1 MKHGK
6 KLLSVLLA
14 LVMVLALLPSAAF
27 AAEGEKHITILGTSD
42 MHGNIWGFSYE
53 DSKETDNNGMARLY
67 TYIQQ
72 VRAEN
77 PNTILIDAGD
87 DIQGTIMTDD
97 IYNKIPEE
105 PHPVVAAMNYMGYD
119 AMTLGN
125 HEFNWGIDTMQK
137 ILSQAQFPVL
147 AANVKD
153 ASGGFVTG
161 AGWTIVEK
169 DGVKVA
175 VIGVVTPDVP
185 IWDGGKEGV
194 EACTYEAANTAVKN
208 AIAEIGDG
216 ADVIV
221 VSAHMGMYAEFDED
235 GGSDSAQKILD
246 DNPEIDVLQ
255 VAHNHVVVSETQG
268 DTVIGGVRNGGRDI
282 ARFDLTLD
290 ADNQIID
297 SSVEIVD
304 MTGVTPSQE
313 LREIP
318 LVAEAHQKTIDYING
333 GGSGDE
339 GEGGASLGSTTA
351 RFQPENEIRGIPA
364 GRVMDTAVMD
374 LINTVQ
380 LENSG
385 ADVSAAALFKGTS
398 DLPKGDINYG
408 NIFDIYKFDNTLY
421 RVSVT
426 GAELKAYMEWSAEC
440 YNQWQEGDINLS
452 FDPEYPDYLYDMFAG
467 VDYEIDLSQPKG
479 QRIQNVMFHG
489 APLQDD
495 QELTLAVNN
504 YRYSSAL
511 KAQNI
516 ISGTKEW
523 ESSNSI
529 RDMIVTYFAEHSPVA
544 PEVDHNWKIVGV
556 DLSEDDPRRAELV
569 GYINAGLLDTP
580 YAESYNLSDYDS
592 LVAQAKAKAETLTV
606 TVNGAAKDVATAFD
620 AQGNTYYRLRDLA
633 FALKGTGAQFN
644 VTWDGSVAVATGS
657 AYEGEALAMPG
668 SAPTGEAVSLTL
680 TVDGT
685 AVSQP
690 AVLVQHDEKMEPR
703 FQKFQKQLVHR
714 LVLKD
719 ETDGLH
725 DIEQRLFPLPL
736 RDIAPDVLAEHD
748 ADDVLVVVA
757 VDGDAAV
764 VPDLGVVVGVLDR
777 NVLLEGENH
786 RARGHDL
793 AHMLYVQREDVPDG
807 VLFILLDAPGLAGEA
822 GDRPDVVFGGGRAAL
837 GRGHEARQHA

>member
-1 MKHGK
+1 MAVGK
-6 KLLSVLLA
+6 A
-14 LVMVLALLPSAAF
+14 
-27 AAEGEKHITILGTSD
+27 
-42 MHGNIWGFSYE
+42 
-53 DSKETDNNGMARLY
+53 
-67 TYIQQ
+67 
-72 VRAEN
+72 
-77 PNTILIDAGD
+77 ID
-87 DIQGTIMTDD
+87 
-97 IYNKIPEE
+97 
-105 PHPVVAAMNYMGYD
+105 
-119 AMTLGN
+119 
-125 HEFNWGIDTMQK
+125 
-137 ILSQAQFPVL
+137 
-147 AANVKD
+147 
-153 ASGGFVTG
+153 
-161 AGWTIVEK
+161 
-169 DGVKVA
+169 
-175 VIGVVTPDVP
+175 
-185 IWDGGKEGV
+185 
-194 EACTYEAANTAVKN
+194 
-208 AIAEIGDG
+208 EIGDQ
-216 ADVIV
+216 ADVIM
-221 VSAHMGMYAEFDED
+221 VSAHMGMYAEFDEE

-255 VAHNHVVVSETQG
+255 VAHNHVVVNEKQG
-268 DTVIGGVRNGGRDI
+268 STVIGGVRNGGRDI

-339 GEGGASLGSTTA
+339 GEGGASLGRTTA

-440 YNQWQEGDINLS
+440 YNQWQEGDINIS

-511 KAQNI
+511 KAQSI

-529 RDMIVTYFAEHSPVA
+529 GDMIVAYFAEHSPVA

-644 VTWDGSVAVATGS
+644 VTWDGSVAAATGS
-657 AYEGEALAMPG
+657 AYEGEALALPG

-690 AVLVQHDEKMEPR
+690 AVLVNGNYYLAEG
-703 FQKFQKQLVHR
+703 FLAQLGAESA
-714 LVLKD
+714 LV
-719 ETDGLH
+719 EG
-725 DIEQRLFPLPL
+725 
-736 RDIAPDVLAEHD
+736 VLAIT
-748 ADDVLVVVA
+748 
-757 VDGDAAV
+757 AA
-764 VPDLGVVVGVLDR
+764 
-777 NVLLEGENH
+777 
-786 RARGHDL
+786 
-793 AHMLYVQREDVPDG
+793 
-807 VLFILLDAPGLAGEA
+807 
-822 GDRPDVVFGGGRAAL
+822 
-837 GRGHEARQHA
+837 

>member
-290 ADNQIID
+290 QNNHVTDAT
-297 SSVEIVD
+297 VEIVD
-304 MTGVTPSQE
+304 MTGVTPSQALRDIE
-313 LREIP
+313 LVKES
-318 LVAEAHQKTIDYING
+318 HQKTIDFITG
-333 GGSGDE
+333 GGSGED
-339 GEGGASLGSTTA
+339 GEGGAALGSTTA
-351 RFQPENEIRGIPA
+351 KFQPVDEIA
-364 GRVMDTAVMD
+364 GLPEGKLQDTAVMD
-374 LINTVQ
+374 LINKVQ

-385 ADVSAAALFKGTS
+385 ADVSAAALFKDTS
-398 DLPKGDINYG
+398 DLPEGDINYG

-421 RVSVT
+421 RVTVT
-426 GAELKAYMEWSAEC
+426 GKELKGYMEWAAAC
-440 YNQWQEGDINLS
+440 YNQWVPGDINIS
-452 FDPEYPDYLYDMFAG
+452 FDPEYPGYLYDMFAG

-479 QRIQNVMFHG
+479 ERIKNVMFKG

-495 QELTLAVNN
+495 QTLTLAVNN

-511 KAQNI
+511 KAQNLI
-516 ISGTKEW
+516 AGKKEW

-529 RDMIVTYFAEHSPVA
+529 RDMIVAYLAEHAPIS
-544 PEVDHNWKIVGV
+544 PEVDNNWKIVGV
-556 DLSEDDPRRAELV
+556 DLSLDDPRRQEIIDLV
-569 GYINAGLLDTP
+569 NAGRLDTP
-580 YAESYNLSDYDS
+580 YDKSYNLADYDAIIAS
-592 LVAQAKAKAETLTV
+592 AAPAGNVA
-606 TVNGAAKDVATAFD
+606 VNGTVVGSAFTYQID
-620 AQGNTYYRLRDLA
+620 DGAVYYRLRDLA
-633 FALKGTGAQFN
+633 FALKDTSAAFN
-644 VTWDGSVAVATGS
+644 VEWNGQMVVITKGAAYTAEPIQDS
-657 AYEGEALAMPG
+657 AM
-668 SAPTGEAVSLTL
+668 S
-680 TVDGT
+680 
-685 AVSQP
+685 P
-690 AVLVQHDEKMEPR
+690 AVT
-703 FQKFQKQLVHR
+703 
-714 LVLKD
+714 
-719 ETDGLH
+719 ETTLS
-725 DIEQRLFPLPL
+725 
-736 RDIAPDVLAEHD
+736 VLADGQVE
-748 ADDVLVVVA
+748 VA
-757 VDGDAAV
+757 AALMSPGYHCV
-764 VPDLGVVVGVLDR
+764 TAEGLAALLGLSVT
-777 NVLLEGENH
+777 E
-786 RARGHDL
+786 A
-793 AHMLYVQREDVPDG
+793 DG
-807 VLFILLDAPGLAGEA
+807 VLTIT
-822 GDRPDVVFGGGRAAL
+822 AA
-837 GRGHEARQHA
+837 

>member
-1 MKHGK
+1 MKLGK
-6 KLLSVLLA
+6 R
-14 LVMVLALLPSAAF
+14 LLPILLTLSMAASMLPAAAL
-27 AAEGEKHITILGTSD
+27 AAESDAGEKHITILGTSD

-53 DSKETDNNGMARLY
+53 DNAETANNGMARLY

-97 IYNKIPEE
+97 LYNKTPEE
-105 PHPVVAAMNYMGYD
+105 AHPVIAAMNYMGYD

-125 HEFNWGIDTMQK
+125 HEFNWGIPTMQT
-137 ILSQAQFPVL
+137 ILSQAEFPVL
-147 AANVKD
+147 AANVTD
-153 ASGGFVTG
+153 ADGNYVTG

-185 IWDGGKEGV
+185 IWDGGKEGI
-194 EACTYEAANTAVKN
+194 EDATFEAANVAVGK
-208 AIAEIGDG
+208 AIDAIGDQ

-221 VSAHMGMYAEFDED
+221 VSAHMGMYAEFDEE

-255 VAHNHVVVSETQG
+255 VAHNHVTVNEKQG
-268 DTVIGGVRNGGRDI
+268 DTVIGGVRNGGREI

-290 ADNQIID
+290 ADNNVVD
-297 SSVEIVD
+297 STVEIVD
-304 MTGVTPSQE
+304 MEGVEPSQE
-313 LREIP
+313 IREIP

-374 LINTVQ
+374 LINQIQ

-385 ADVSAAALFKGTS
+385 ADVSAAALFKDTS
-398 DLPKGDINYG
+398 DLPEGDINYG

-421 RVSVT
+421 RVTVT

-440 YNQWQEGDINLS
+440 YNQWKEGDINIS

-479 QRIQNVMFHG
+479 QRIQNVMFQG
-489 APLQDD
+489 EPLQDD

-511 KAQNI
+511 KTEGLVA
-516 ISGTKEW
+516 GTKEW

-529 RDMIVTYFAEHSPVA
+529 RDMIVAYFAEHSPVE
-544 PEVDHNWKIVGV
+544 PTVDNNWKIVGV

-580 YAESYNLSDYDS
+580 YAESYNLADYDV
-592 LVAQAKAKAETLTV
+592 LVAQAQA
-606 TVNGAAKDVATAFD
+606 NAAAQAGNVSVDGQMSKVD
-620 AQGNTYYRLRDLA
+620 AADLDGIRYYRLHDLA
-633 FALKGTGAQFN
+633 VVLKGTAAAFN
-644 VTWDGSVAVATGS
+644 VEWDGQVVVTKGGEYTA
-657 AYEGEALAMPG
+657 EAL
-668 SAPTGEAVSLTL
+668 EAHAADAAVEAATITV

-685 AVSQP
+685 PVEVS
-690 AVLVQHDEKMEPR
+690 ALLISGNYYVTAAGLNALLGVT
-703 FQKFQKQLVHR
+703 V
-714 LVLKD
+714 
-719 ETDGLH
+719 ETVG
-725 DIEQRLFPLPL
+725 
-736 RDIAPDVLAEHD
+736 DVLT
-748 ADDVLVVVA
+748 
-757 VDGDAAV
+757 
-764 VPDLGVVVGVLDR
+764 
-777 NVLLEGENH
+777 
-786 RARGHDL
+786 
-793 AHMLYVQREDVPDG
+793 
-807 VLFILLDAPGLAGEA
+807 ITTK
-822 GDRPDVVFGGGRAAL
+822 
-837 GRGHEARQHA
+837 

>member
-153 ASGGFVTG
+153 TSGGFVTG

-290 ADNQIID
+290 QNNHVTDAT
-297 SSVEIVD
+297 VESVD
-304 MTGVTPSQE
+304 MTGVTPSQALRDIE
-313 LREIP
+313 LVKES
-318 LVAEAHQKTIDYING
+318 HQKTIDFITG
-333 GGSGDE
+333 GGSGED
-339 GEGGASLGSTTA
+339 GEGGAALGSTTA
-351 RFQPENEIRGIPA
+351 KFQPVDEIA
-364 GRVMDTAVMD
+364 GLPEGKLQDTAVMD
-374 LINTVQ
+374 LINKVQ

-385 ADVSAAALFKGTS
+385 ADVSAAALFKDTS
-398 DLPKGDINYG
+398 DLPEGDINYG

-421 RVSVT
+421 RVTVT
-426 GAELKAYMEWSAEC
+426 GKELKGYMEWAAAC
-440 YNQWQEGDINLS
+440 YNQWVPGDINIS
-452 FDPEYPDYLYDMFAG
+452 FDPEYPGYLYDMFAG

-479 QRIQNVMFHG
+479 ERIKNVMFKG

-495 QELTLAVNN
+495 QTLTLAVNN

-511 KAQNI
+511 KAQNLI
-516 ISGTKEW
+516 AGKKEW

-529 RDMIVTYFAEHSPVA
+529 RDMIVAYLAEHAPIS
-544 PEVDHNWKIVGV
+544 PEVDNNWKIVGV
-556 DLSEDDPRRAELV
+556 DLSLDDPRRQEIIDLV
-569 GYINAGLLDTP
+569 NAGRLDTP
-580 YAESYNLSDYDS
+580 YDKSYNLADYDAIIAS
-592 LVAQAKAKAETLTV
+592 TAPAGNVA
-606 TVNGAAKDVATAFD
+606 VNGTVVGSAFTYQID
-620 AQGNTYYRLRDLA
+620 DGAIYYRLRDLA
-633 FALKGTGAQFN
+633 FALKDTSVAFN
-644 VTWDGSVAVATGS
+644 VEWNGQMVVITKGA
-657 AYEGEALAMPG
+657 AYTAEPIQDSPMSPAFME
-668 SAPTGEAVSLTL
+668 TTL
-680 TVDGT
+680 
-685 AVSQP
+685 S
-690 AVLVQHDEKMEPR
+690 
-703 FQKFQKQLVHR
+703 
-714 LVLKD
+714 
-719 ETDGLH
+719 
-725 DIEQRLFPLPL
+725 
-736 RDIAPDVLAEHD
+736 VLADGQVE
-748 ADDVLVVVA
+748 VA
-757 VDGDAAV
+757 AALMS
-764 VPDLGVVVGVLDR
+764 PGYHCITAEGLAALLGLSVT
-777 NVLLEGENH
+777 E
-786 RARGHDL
+786 A
-793 AHMLYVQREDVPDG
+793 DG
-807 VLFILLDAPGLAGEA
+807 VLTITTA
-822 GDRPDVVFGGGRAAL
+822 
-837 GRGHEARQHA
+837 

>member
-6 KLLSVLLA
+6 KLLSVMLA

-290 ADNQIID
+290 QNNHVTDAT
-297 SSVEIVD
+297 VEIVD
-304 MTGVTPSQE
+304 MTGVTPSQDLRDIE
-313 LREIP
+313 LVKES
-318 LVAEAHQKTIDYING
+318 HQKTIDFITG
-333 GGSGDE
+333 GGSGED
-339 GEGGASLGSTTA
+339 GEGGAALGSTTA
-351 RFQPENEIRGIPA
+351 KFQPVDEIA
-364 GRVMDTAVMD
+364 GLPEGKLQDTAVMD
-374 LINTVQ
+374 LINKVQ

-385 ADVSAAALFKGTS
+385 ADVSAAALFKDTS
-398 DLPKGDINYG
+398 DLPEGDINYG

-421 RVSVT
+421 RVTVT
-426 GAELKAYMEWSAEC
+426 GKELKGYMEWAAAC
-440 YNQWQEGDINLS
+440 YNQWVPGDINIS
-452 FDPEYPDYLYDMFAG
+452 FDPEYPGYLYDMFAG

-479 QRIQNVMFHG
+479 ERIKNVMFKG

-495 QELTLAVNN
+495 QTLTLAVNN

-511 KAQNI
+511 KAQNLI
-516 ISGTKEW
+516 AGKKEW

-529 RDMIVTYFAEHSPVA
+529 RDMIVAYLAEHSPIS
-544 PEVDHNWKIVGV
+544 PEVDNNWKIVGV
-556 DLSEDDPRRAELV
+556 DLSLDDPRRQEIIDLV
-569 GYINAGLLDTP
+569 NAGRLDTP
-580 YAESYNLSDYDS
+580 YDKSYNLADYDAIIAS
-592 LVAQAKAKAETLTV
+592 AAPAGNVA
-606 TVNGAAKDVATAFD
+606 VNGTVVGSAFAYQIND
-620 AQGNTYYRLRDLA
+620 GAVYYRLRDLA
-633 FALKGTGAQFN
+633 FALKDTSAAFN
-644 VTWDGSVAVATGS
+644 VEWNGQMVVITKGAAYTAEPIQDS
-657 AYEGEALAMPG
+657 AM
-668 SAPTGEAVSLTL
+668 S
-680 TVDGT
+680 
-685 AVSQP
+685 P
-690 AVLVQHDEKMEPR
+690 AVT
-703 FQKFQKQLVHR
+703 
-714 LVLKD
+714 
-719 ETDGLH
+719 ETTLS
-725 DIEQRLFPLPL
+725 
-736 RDIAPDVLAEHD
+736 VLADGQVE
-748 ADDVLVVVA
+748 VA
-757 VDGDAAV
+757 AALMSPGYHCV
-764 VPDLGVVVGVLDR
+764 TAEGLAALLGLSVT
-777 NVLLEGENH
+777 E
-786 RARGHDL
+786 A
-793 AHMLYVQREDVPDG
+793 DG
-807 VLFILLDAPGLAGEA
+807 VLTIT
-822 GDRPDVVFGGGRAAL
+822 AA
-837 GRGHEARQHA
+837 

>member
-1 MKHGK
+1 MMKFGK
-6 KLLSVLLA
+6 R
-14 LVMVLALLPSAAF
+14 LLPILLTLSMGLSLLPTAAL
-27 AAEGEKHITILGTSD
+27 AAEADSGEKHLTILGTSD

-53 DSKETDNNGMARLY
+53 DNSETTNNGMARLY

-72 VRAEN
+72 VRAED

-97 IYNKIPEE
+97 LYNKTPEE
-105 PHPVVAAMNYMGYD
+105 PHPVITAMNYMGYD

-125 HEFNWGIDTMQK
+125 HEFNWGIPTMQT
-137 ILSQAQFPVL
+137 ILGQASFPVL
-147 AANVKD
+147 AANVTD
-153 ASGGFVTG
+153 AQGEPVTG
-161 AGWTIVEK
+161 AGWTIVERG
-169 DGVKVA
+169 GVKLA

-185 IWDGGKEGV
+185 IWDSGKDGIDDAV
-194 EACTYEAANTAVKN
+194 YEAANVAVGK
-208 AIAEIGDG
+208 AIDEIGDQ
-216 ADVIV
+216 ADVIM
-221 VSAHMGMYAEFDED
+221 VSAHMGMYAEFDEE

-255 VAHNHVVVSETQG
+255 VAHNHVVVNEKQG
-268 DTVIGGVRNGGRDI
+268 STVIGGVRNGGRDI

-385 ADVSAAALFKGTS
+385 ADVSAAALFKDTS
-398 DLPKGDINYG
+398 DLPEGDINYG

-421 RVSVT
+421 RVPVT

-440 YNQWQEGDINLS
+440 YNQWKEGDINIS

-467 VDYEIDLSQPKG
+467 VEYEIDLSKPKG
-479 QRIQNVMFHG
+479 ERIQNVMFQG
-489 APLQDD
+489 EPLQDD
-495 QELTLAVNN
+495 QVLTLAVNN

-511 KAQNI
+511 KAQGL

-529 RDMIVTYFAEHSPVA
+529 RDMIVAYFAEHSPVA
-544 PEVDHNWKIVGV
+544 PEVDNNWKIVGV
-556 DLSEDDPRRAELV
+556 DLSEDDPRRAELI
-569 GYINAGLLDTP
+569 GYINDGLLDPP
-580 YAESYNLSDYDS
+580 YAASYNLADYDA
-592 LVAQAKAKAETLTV
+592 LVAEAQANAAAQEGNLSVDGTV
-606 TVNGAAKDVATAFD
+606 VGNAFVYASGD
-620 AQGNTYYRLRDLA
+620 TSYFRLRDVA
-633 FALKGTGAQFN
+633 YALKDTAAAFDVSWNNGVVLTRGGAYAGEPVEDSTMPPAFSE
-644 VTWDGSVAVATGS
+644 VTLSVQ
-657 AYEGEALAMPG
+657 
-668 SAPTGEAVSLTL
+668 
-680 TVDGT
+680 VDGQT
-685 AVSQP
+685 VEVP
-690 AVLVQHDEKMEPR
+690 AVLMTPGNYCVTAE
-703 FQKFQKQLVHR
+703 
-714 LVLKD
+714 VL
-719 ETDGLH
+719 G
-725 DIEQRLFPLPL
+725 PLL
-736 RDIAPDVLAEHD
+736 GVSVTVV
-748 ADDVLVVVA
+748 DDVLTITTTA
-757 VDGDAAV
+757 
-764 VPDLGVVVGVLDR
+764 
-777 NVLLEGENH
+777 
-786 RARGHDL
+786 
-793 AHMLYVQREDVPDG
+793 
-807 VLFILLDAPGLAGEA
+807 
-822 GDRPDVVFGGGRAAL
+822 
-837 GRGHEARQHA
+837 